1 MSRKFTGRVLT
12 SQDTSS
18 NSSRLGRFTR
28 LATDISVWL
37 PLWFVIVREEMEAV
51 SRPRALSISEY
62 EPSTGGGHWAMETRE
77 MLVGLVTVSGLPRS
91 LQDTALPGLMWR
103 VGVRAEI
110 AGTVVTSSTNT
121 GHIVTTLDTV

>member
-37 PLWFVIVREEMEAV
+37 PLWLEIVREEMEAV
-51 SRPRALSISEY
+51 SRPRALSISE
-62 EPSTGGGHWAMETRE
+62 
-77 MLVGLVTVSGLPRS
+77 
-91 LQDTALPGLMWR
+91 
-103 VGVRAEI
+103 
-110 AGTVVTSSTNT
+110 
-121 GHIVTTLDTV
+121 

>member
-1 MSRKFTGRVLT
+1 
-12 SQDTSS
+12 
-18 NSSRLGRFTR
+18 
-28 LATDISVWL
+28 
-37 PLWFVIVREEMEAV
+37 
-51 SRPRALSISEY
+51 
-62 EPSTGGGHWAMETRE
+62 METRE

-110 AGTVVTSSTNT
+110 AGIRATTSSSTNT